1 MNKLTGAAGSER
13 SEVFKLDTVDRAIIS
28 ELQVDGRMSYAELGP
43 RVGMSQAA
51 VRQRVNRLIDRGVM
65 QVVAV
70 TDPLSLG
77 LSTQAMVGITVS
89 GDVRTVAA
97 AVADLVEAEYV
108 LITAG
113 RFDVLAE
120 VLCEDNDALLTLV
133 NDRILQIDGVASTE
147 VSPVLKMEKLT
158 FSWGTG

>member
-28 ELQVDGRMSYAELGP
+28 ALQVDGRMSYVELGP

>member
-1 MNKLTGAAGSER
+1 MKDSSTKTNLY
-13 SEVFKLDTVDRAIIS
+13 F
-28 ELQVDGRMSYAELGP
+28 GP
-43 RVGMSQAA
+43 RYKKSPFFEATRRAGCKAYGIYNHMSIPDYYDDPVDEYYSLTNDVTLWDVSVERIVEITGPDASEFT
-51 VRQRVNRLIDRGVM
+51 NRLTPRDLTKC
-65 QVVAV
+65 AV
-70 TDPLSLG
+70 G
-77 LSTQAMVGITVS
+77 QGK
-89 GDVRTVAA
+89 
-97 AVADLVEAEYV
+97 YV

>member
-1 MNKLTGAAGSER
+1 MTGAAGSER

-28 ELQVDGRMSYAELGP
+28 ALQIDGRMSDAELGP

-147 VSPVLKMEKLT
+147 VSPILKMEKLT

>member
-1 MNKLTGAAGSER
+1 MNKLTGAVGSER

-133 NDRILQIDGVASTE
+133 NDRILQIDGVTSTE

>member
-1 MNKLTGAAGSER
+1 LTGAAGSER
-13 SEVFKLDTVDRAIIS
+13 SEVFTLDAVDRAIIS
-28 ELQVDGRMSYAELGP
+28 ELQIDGRMSYAELGP

-133 NDRILQIDGVASTE
+133 NDRILQIEGVASTE

>member
-1 MNKLTGAAGSER
+1 MASDG
-13 SEVFKLDTVDRAIIS
+13 SEVFLLDDVDKAIIR
-28 ELQVDGRMSYAELGP
+28 ELQIDGRIPFARLSP
-43 RVGMSQAA
+43 KVGLSQAA
-51 VRQRVNRLIDRGVM
+51 VRQRVKRLTERGVM

-77 LSTQAMVGITVS
+77 LSTQAMVGIAVT
-89 GDVRTVAA
+89 GDVRAVAA
-97 AVADLVEAEYV
+97 AVAALEESEYV

-120 VLCEDNDALLTLV
+120 VICTDNEALLELV
-133 NDRILQIDGVASTE
+133 NDRIRSIDGATSTE
-147 VSPVLKMEKLT
+147 VFSILKMEKLV

>member
-1 MNKLTGAAGSER
+1 MNKVTGAAGSER
-13 SEVFKLDTVDRAIIS
+13 SVVFNLDTVDRAIIS
-28 ELQVDGRMSYAELGP
+28 ALQIDGRMSYAELGP

-97 AVADLVEAEYV
+97 AVAALVEAEYV

>member
-13 SEVFKLDTVDRAIIS
+13 SKVFKLDTVDRAIIS
-28 ELQVDGRMSYAELGP
+28 ALQIDGRMSYAELGP

-133 NDRILQIDGVASTE
+133 NDRILQIEGVASTE

>member
-1 MNKLTGAAGSER
+1 LTGAVGSER

-28 ELQVDGRMSYAELGP
+28 ELQIDGRMSYAELGP

-70 TDPLSLG
+70 T
-77 LSTQAMVGITVS
+77 VS
-89 GDVRTVAA
+89 GDVRAVAA

>member
-13 SEVFKLDTVDRAIIS
+13 SEVFMLDAVDRAIIS
-28 ELQVDGRMSYAELGP
+28 ELQIDGRMSYAELGP

-51 VRQRVNRLIDRGVM
+51 VRQRVNRLIDRRVM

-77 LSTQAMVGITVS
+77 LSTQAIVGIAVS
-89 GDVRTVAA
+89 GDVRAVAA

-113 RFDVLAE
+113 RFDVLAQ
-120 VLCEDNDALLTLV
+120 VLCEDNDTLLTLV

-147 VSPVLKMEKLT
+147 ASPVPTLDKLT
-158 FSWGTG
+158 FRRGAG

>member
-1 MNKLTGAAGSER
+1 MNKVTGAAGAER

-28 ELQVDGRMSYAELGP
+28 ALQIDGRMSYAELGP

-89 GDVRTVAA
+89 GDVRAVAA

>member
-1 MNKLTGAAGSER
+1 MNKLTGAADSER

-28 ELQVDGRMSYAELGP
+28 ALQVDGRMSYAELGP

>member
-1 MNKLTGAAGSER
+1 MASDD
-13 SEVFKLDTVDRAIIS
+13 SEVFLLDDVDKAIIR
-28 ELQVDGRMSYAELGP
+28 ELQIDGRIPFARLSP
-43 RVGMSQAA
+43 KVGLSQAA
-51 VRQRVNRLIDRGVM
+51 VRQRVKRLTERGVM

-77 LSTQAMVGITVS
+77 LSTQAMVGIAVT

-97 AVADLVEAEYV
+97 AVAALEESEYV

-120 VLCEDNDALLTLV
+120 VICTDNEALLELV
-133 NDRILQIDGVASTE
+133 NDRIRSIDGVTSTE
-147 VSPVLKMEKLT
+147 VFSILKMEKLV

>member
-1 MNKLTGAAGSER
+1 MNKLTGAADSER

-28 ELQVDGRMSYAELGP
+28 ALQIDGRMSYAELGP

>member
-1 MNKLTGAAGSER
+1 LTGAVGSER

-28 ELQVDGRMSYAELGP
+28 ELQIDGRMSYAELGP

-120 VLCEDNDALLTLV
+120 VLCKDNDALLTLV
-133 NDRILQIDGVASTE
+133 NDRILQIEGVASTE

>member
-1 MNKLTGAAGSER
+1 MNKLTGADGSER
-13 SEVFKLDTVDRAIIS
+13 NEVFALDAVDRAIIS

-43 RVGMSQAA
+43 KVGMSQAA
-51 VRQRVNRLIDRGVM
+51 VRQRVNRLIDQGVM

-70 TDPLSLG
+70 TDPLSMG
-77 LSTQAMVGITVS
+77 LSTQAMVGITVL
-89 GDVRTVAA
+89 GDVRAVAA

-120 VLCEDNDALLTLV
+120 VFCEDNDALLTLV
-133 NDRILQIDGVASTE
+133 NDRIFQIDGVASTE
-147 VSPVLKMEKLT
+147 ISPVLKMEKLT

>member
-1 MNKLTGAAGSER
+1 VNKLTGAAGSER
-13 SEVFKLDTVDRAIIS
+13 SEVFTLDAVDRAIIS

-89 GDVRTVAA
+89 GDVRAVAA

-133 NDRILQIDGVASTE
+133 NDRILQIEGVASTE

>member
-1 MNKLTGAAGSER
+1 MASER
-13 SEVFKLDTVDRAIIS
+13 SEVFFLDDVDKAIIR
-28 ELQVDGRMSYAELGP
+28 ELQVDGRIPFAQLSP
-43 RVGMSQAA
+43 KVGLSQAA
-51 VRQRVNRLIDRGVM
+51 VRQRVKRLTERGVM

-77 LSTQAMVGITVS
+77 LSTQAMVGIAVT
-89 GDVRTVAA
+89 GDVRAVAA
-97 AVADLVEAEYV
+97 AVAALEESEYV

-120 VLCEDNDALLTLV
+120 GICTDNEALLELV
-133 NDRILQIDGVASTE
+133 NDRIRSIDGVTSTE
-147 VSPVLKMEKLT
+147 VFSILKMEKLV

>member
-1 MNKLTGAAGSER
+1 VNKLTGAVGSER

-28 ELQVDGRMSYAELGP
+28 ELQIDGRMSYAELGP

-133 NDRILQIDGVASTE
+133 NDRILQIEGVASTE

>member
-1 MNKLTGAAGSER
+1 MTGAAGSER

-28 ELQVDGRMSYAELGP
+28 ALQVDGRMSYAELGP

-133 NDRILQIDGVASTE
+133 NDRIHQIDGVASTE

>member
-1 MNKLTGAAGSER
+1 VNKLTGAVGSER

-28 ELQVDGRMSYAELGP
+28 ELQIDGRMSYAELGP

-89 GDVRTVAA
+89 GDVRAVAA

-120 VLCEDNDALLTLV
+120 VLCEDNDTLLTLV
-133 NDRILQIDGVASTE
+133 NDRILQIDGVTSTE

>member
-1 MNKLTGAAGSER
+1 
-13 SEVFKLDTVDRAIIS
+13 
-28 ELQVDGRMSYAELGP
+28 
-43 RVGMSQAA
+43 
-51 VRQRVNRLIDRGVM
+51 M

>member
-1 MNKLTGAAGSER
+1 MNKLTGATGSER

-133 NDRILQIDGVASTE
+133 NDRILQIEGVASTE

>member
-13 SEVFKLDTVDRAIIS
+13 SEVFKLDTVDRASIS
-28 ELQVDGRMSYAELGP
+28 ALQVDGRRSYAELGP

-77 LSTQAMVGITVS
+77 LSTQAMVGITVA